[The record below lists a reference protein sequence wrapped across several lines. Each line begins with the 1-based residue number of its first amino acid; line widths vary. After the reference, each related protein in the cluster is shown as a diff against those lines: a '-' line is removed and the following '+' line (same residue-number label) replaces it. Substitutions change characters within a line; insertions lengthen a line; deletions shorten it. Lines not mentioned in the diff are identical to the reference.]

1 MKIVFY
7 QKRNKN
13 QSGCRQLLID
23 FEKKEYAVGF
33 FLTVGYDIKEM
44 SRRQIDDLIEWL
56 KINDF
61 HPSITL

>member
-13 QSGCRQLLID
+13 QTSCRQLLID
-23 FEKKEYAVGF
+23 FARKEYEVGF
-33 FLTVGYDIKEM
+33 FLTVGYDVKQL
-44 SRRQIDDLIEWL
+44 SKRQIDDLIEWL

-61 HPSITL
+61 QKIG